1 MILFFFIVFG
11 FYFLL
16 VLWLISGWQLALEKK
31 REPASAIHKQHKI
44 SVIIPFRDE
53 DSNLPRL
60 IEGLNAQSYSF
71 QDFEVVFVD
80 DHSSDQ
86 SHSIALSFC
95 HQHPHCTLLSLP
107 LTQSGKKEALSYGI
121 YQTNGEIIVTT
132 DADCFH
138 PTNWLMQ
145 INSIFQN
152 EQVVMGVGA
161 VKIESGNSFFSKLQ
175 SMEFVSLVGS
185 GIATLSYG
193 LPTMCNG
200 ANLSF
205 RKSAFI
211 AVDGYV
217 GNLDIP
223 SGDDEFL
230 MQKIDKKFPK
240 GISFIPEGDA
250 VVSTHAHKN
259 ILAFIQQRMRW
270 AGKWK
275 FNESILNKTLAVFIF
290 AFQLSYLILLISWI
304 VGWVPFKVG
313 AMFLVGKLLVEFL
326 FLYQICLFLKVQWR
340 WTSFIALQ
348 LIYPIYVLWIA
359 LFAQG
364 KEYIWK
370 GRHNRHQQVE

>member
-16 VLWLISGWQLALEKK
+16 VLLLISGWQLAFEKK

-86 SHSIALSFC
+86 SHSLALSFC
-95 HQHPHCTLLSLP
+95 HQHPHCKLLSLP
-107 LTQSGKKEALSYGI
+107 LTQSGKKESLSYGI
-121 YQTNGEIIVTT
+121 YQANGEIIVTT

-138 PTNWLMQ
+138 PTNWLMR

-161 VKIESGNSFFSKLQ
+161 VKIEPSNSFFSKLQ

-250 VVSTHAHKN
+250 VVSTIPHKD
-259 ILAFIQQRMRW
+259 ISSFIQQRVRW

-275 FNESILNKTLAVFIF
+275 VNNIISSMILAIFIF
-290 AFQLSYLILLISWI
+290 AFQLSYLILLMSWLI
-304 VGWVPFKVG
+304 GWIPFKVG
-313 AMFLVGKLLVEFL
+313 VILFMGKLIVEFL
-326 FLYQICLFLKVQWR
+326 FLYQISLFLKAQWR
-340 WTSFIALQ
+340 WVSFFALQ
-348 LIYPIYVLWIA
+348 FVYPVYVLWIA
-359 LFAQG
+359 LLAQG

-370 GRHNRHQQVE
+370 GRPHSHQQVQ